1 MVGFDCCEY
10 IKIWKFDCVLFQEA
24 SDLLD
29 LPEESA
35 EQIWL
40 KHGLVRRDES
50 AIAIAGLEN
59 HQDIP
64 SATNG
69 LFQRPPTVPGGPEE
83 GEADENPDRK
93 AAGNFH
99 LCLYLLYWRKSI
111 NFSIVCN

>member
-50 AIAIAGLEN
+50 AIAIADLEN

-93 AAGNFH
+93 AAGNFIFVAVYCIGESP
-99 LCLYLLYWRKSI
+99 LI
-111 NFSIVCN
+111 FSIVCN